1 MTRGMYLYPWD
12 LEDEGAAN
20 VLPRLRDIGIDA
32 VSLAVSYHAGKF
44 VRPHAPGRRV
54 YFPEDGT
61 IYFEPEDSRYGRI
74 KPRRNSQIGAYDPLR
89 EIARHDPGMKV
100 TAWTVGLH
108 NTPLGREHPDLVVR
122 NAFDDPL
129 WNALCP
135 SQAAVRE
142 YLVALCSD
150 LAGNQPL
157 AEIAIETPGWQAYRH
172 GHHHEFELIELTPR
186 AEVMLG
192 MCFCDA
198 CLAAAKA
205 AGLDGAALKA
215 RTRDELDTFFA
226 DGTEPASDPE
236 TDADWRALTAMRTEG
251 VGALVDEVRAAMPAA
266 VSLAVIPTT
275 QSPNALCWIEGSDLA
290 RLAQTA
296 RLEVPAYQVG
306 VPAIMADVAQVR
318 AAAGGA
324 ARIGYILRPTF
335 PNLGSADEVRRAVTE
350 LAATGATSISFYNY
364 GHMRLTSLDWIAA
377 ALR

>member
-1 MTRGMYLYPWD
+1 MYLYPWD
-12 LEDEGAAN
+12 LEDEGAAKI
-20 VLPRLRDIGIDA
+20 LPRLRDIGIDT

-61 IYFEPEDSRYGRI
+61 IYFEPDDGRYGRI
-74 KPRRNSQIGAYDPLR
+74 KPRRNSRVGAYDPLR

-100 TAWTVGLH
+100 TAWTVGFH

-129 WNALCP
+129 WNSLCP
-135 SQAAVRE
+135 SQGPVRE
-142 YLVALCSD
+142 YLVALCRD
-150 LAGNQPL
+150 LATNQPL

-172 GHHHEFELIELTPR
+172 GHHHEFELIDLTPR
-186 AEVMLG
+186 AQVMLG

-198 CLAAAKA
+198 CLAAARD
-205 AGLDGAALKA
+205 AGIDGAALKA
-215 RTRDELDTFFA
+215 RTRDELESFFA
-226 DGTEPASDPE
+226 DGVEPASDPE
-236 TDADWRALTAMRTEG
+236 TDADWQAFTAMRTES
-251 VGALVDEVRAAMPAA
+251 VGALVDEIRAAMPAT
-266 VSLAVIPTT
+266 VGLAIIPTT

-296 RLEVPAYQVG
+296 RLEVPAYQAG
-306 VPAIMADVAQVR
+306 VPAILADVAQVR

-324 ARIGYILRPTF
+324 AQIGYILRPTF

-350 LAATGATSISFYNY
+350 IAATGATSISFYNY

-377 ALR
+377 ALG